1 MFRLNLARCLAL
13 GAALSAAL
21 IAACTPPAPRA
32 PKHVLLM
39 VIDTQRADR
48 LGSYGNTRGL
58 TPVLDALAREGV
70 VFENCVSQAS
80 WTSPSM
86 VSMMSGQ
93 AISEEVMTLPE
104 NKPTLAE
111 RFAAQGWRTGGFVCN
126 NILDEKHGFGR
137 GFEEFQ
143 CQLPPYGEN
152 APILEWLRS
161 RKDERTFTW
170 IHLNEVHDEKHPELG
185 PTYWPVPPER
195 WRKWRDVREGIP
207 GAREQY
213 YSSISERLRL
223 QDGAA
228 SRERIQADLGGY
240 DDDVRYEDNR
250 ISEIFAELKQL
261 GLWDD
266 TLIVIAADHGE
277 GLYTREQFLSGT
289 RKAALERG
297 EAPTLVSTLQM
308 THGSQGYWELIHV
321 PLILKS
327 PGIAPARVAGYV
339 ENLDIAPTLVELA
352 QLGASEE
359 LQGRS
364 LVPVALDPDEA
375 GLLAPQVFSYTR
387 YHSGVITQSGLHLL
401 VPSPRGECDFGLVP
415 ELYDLRRD
423 PECRRNLL
431 HSGGREGGEAA
442 RLAAELDPLLHRREA
457 QGLHGAPTQLDEGTQ
472 SKLAGLGYIGS
483 EVVDQLR
490 SELLGKSTE
499 VLLEDLERTYA
510 HDCLL
515 RHEVARAL
523 SGRKLQPE
531 ERTRI
536 EAVLRQE
543 PSAAVQA
550 ALRKLL

>member
-1 MFRLNLARCLAL
+1 MTRLFLVCLA
-13 GAALSAAL
+13 
-21 IAACTPPAPRA
+21 
-32 PKHVLLM
+32 VLLAAFSHACSPAKPREPRHVVLL

-48 LGSYGNTRGL
+48 LGAYGNSRGL
-58 TPVLDALAREGV
+58 TPVLDALAKEGV

-93 AISEEVMTLPE
+93 AISEEVMSLPAD
-104 NKPTLAE
+104 KPSLAE
-111 RFAAQGWRTGGFVCN
+111 RFRTGGWRTGGFICN
-126 NILDEKHGFGR
+126 NILDEKHGFDR

-143 CQLPPYGEN
+143 CQLVPYGEN
-152 APILEWLRS
+152 APILEWLRA
-161 RKDERTFTW
+161 RKDDRTFTW

-185 PTYWPVPPER
+185 ATYWPVPPEQ

-207 GAREQY
+207 DAREEY
-213 YSSISERLRL
+213 YSALSTRLAL
-223 QDGAA
+223 QHGEE
-228 SRERIQADLGGY
+228 SRDRIQADLGGY

-250 ISEIFAELKQL
+250 IAEIFAEIRRL
-261 GLWDD
+261 GLWED

-297 EAPTLVSTLQM
+297 DAPTLVNSLQM

-321 PLILKS
+321 PLILKA
-327 PGIAPARVAGYV
+327 PGLRPGRVSGYV
-339 ENLDIAPTLVELA
+339 QNIDIAPTLVELA
-352 QLGASEE
+352 GLGAAPE
-359 LQGRS
+359 LQGQS
-364 LVPVALDPDEA
+364 LVPLALDPSDAE
-375 GLLAPQVFSYTR
+375 LLAPQVFSYTR
-387 YHSGVITQSGLHLL
+387 YHSGVITQSGMHLL

-415 ELYDLRRD
+415 ELYDLKRD

-431 HSGGREGGEAA
+431 QSGGRGGGEAA
-442 RLAAELDPLLHRREA
+442 RLAAELDPILRRHEA
-457 QGLHGAPTQLDEGTQ
+457 RGLHGAPTQLDAGTQ
-472 SKLAGLGYIGS
+472 AKLAGLGYIGS

-490 SELLGKSTE
+490 ADLLARSTE
-499 VLLEDLERTYA
+499 SLLVDLEKTYA

-523 SGRKLQPE
+523 AGRKLSAE
-531 ERTRI
+531 ERARI
-536 EAVLRQE
+536 EAVLRKE
-543 PSAAVQA
+543 PSGAVQA